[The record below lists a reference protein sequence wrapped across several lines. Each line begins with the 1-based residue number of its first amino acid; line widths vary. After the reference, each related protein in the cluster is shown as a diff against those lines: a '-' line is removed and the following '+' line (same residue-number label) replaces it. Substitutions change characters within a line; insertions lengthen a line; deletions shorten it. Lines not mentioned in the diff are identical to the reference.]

1 MSDRV
6 EQSATMTERE
16 ALARRFFE
24 EGFNEGRLEAL
35 DDAMSDDFRTHD
47 PQVPSDER
55 GPAAA
60 KAVIRT
66 YRGAFPDLR
75 MTIDDVVEQRDRVV
89 LRWTATGT
97 HDGEFNGLAPT
108 GRKVT
113 VTGMTLQRIAGNRV
127 AEAWSNW
134 DTLGLLQQI
143 GASPAPGGMAEKIG
157 VRFQRAAT
165 AVERRIHS
173 R

>member
-1 MSDRV
+1 MSD
-6 EQSATMTERE
+6 SLATMTERE

-24 EGFNEGRLEAL
+24 DGFNEGRIDVL
-35 DDAMSDDFRTHD
+35 DEVMSDDLQLHD
-47 PQVPSDER
+47 PSLPGDRR

-60 KAVIRT
+60 REVIET
-66 YRGAFPDLR
+66 YRGAFADVH

-89 LRWTATGT
+89 IRWTARGT
-97 HDGEFNGLAPT
+97 HTGEFNGLAPT
-108 GRKVT
+108 DRAVE
-113 VTGMTLQRIAGNRV
+113 VTGITIQRIAGNRV

-143 GASPAPGGMAEKIG
+143 GASPAPGGLIEKVG
-157 VRFQRAAT
+157 VQLQRAAT
-165 AVERRIHS
+165 RFERKLHS

>member
-1 MSDRV
+1 MSD
-6 EQSATMTERE
+6 SLATMTERE

-24 EGFNEGRLEAL
+24 DGFNEGRIDAL
-35 DDAMSDDFRTHD
+35 DEVMSDDLQLHD
-47 PQVPSDER
+47 PSLQSDLR

-60 KAVIRT
+60 REVIET
-66 YRGAFPDLR
+66 YRGAFPDVH

-89 LRWTATGT
+89 IRWTARGT
-97 HDGEFNGLAPT
+97 HTGELNGLAPT
-108 GRKVT
+108 DRAVE
-113 VTGMTLQRIAGNRV
+113 VTGITIQRIAGNRV

-143 GASPAPGGMAEKIG
+143 GASPAPGGLVEKVG
-157 VRFQRAAT
+157 VQLQRAT
-165 AVERRIHS
+165 TLVERKLHS